1 MVDFCWFPLDFRFSL
16 VNKTN
21 LRNQMYLTGIWLSR
35 VSRPQRWFRVAVWG
49 GGVWR
54 WHLNPSSCQVLSR
67 NCVGRSYVITY
78 CTFWGGGNISWE
90 SCTTAVMAGPGALV
104 FSKIKINE
112 KSVFSEPK
120 RVIQNPAPQHGRC
133 DLSDPCT
140 WAFFFFV
147 TFRFDFFGGW
157 NFWKLTLY

>member
-1 MVDFCWFPLDFRFSL
+1 MFVKGKKDSGSRGGKGVLLASKPIFMSGTFTQLCWDIICYYILF
-16 VNKTN
+16 
-21 LRNQMYLTGIWLSR
+21 
-35 VSRPQRWFRVAVWG
+35 
-49 GGVWR
+49 
-54 WHLNPSSCQVLSR
+54 
-67 NCVGRSYVITY
+67 
-78 CTFWGGGNISWE
+78 FWGGGNISWE
-90 SCTTAVMAGPGALV
+90 SCNIAVMAGPGALV

-147 TFRFDFFGGW
+147 TFRFDFFGG
-157 NFWKLTLY
+157 